1 LDGRACQSY
10 ITRAMKHTTVQPA
23 RVHAREIVY
32 WEPIQLAQRL
42 RGQAYLTL
50 FESTM
55 RQEKL
60 GRYSFL
66 ACNPSSTL
74 KVENGR
80 TLLDGVV
87 QQEPPL
93 VLLDQILSRNRM
105 PKLAGLPPFQGG
117 LAGYIGYDF
126 GRSLEPHTRLPEFP
140 ALCPNLMLHVYD
152 VGIAFDHL
160 QERAWIISTAGEQS
174 EDELEDLLKRKPS
187 LMGSSTIGNWSSN
200 FTRESYEA
208 AVARTIEY
216 ILAGDIFQANISQC
230 FSAKIPE
237 GFDALAFYKR
247 LRSSNPA
254 TFSAFL
260 DYGDVQI
267 ASSSPERLLSFDG
280 TTVEARP
287 IKGTRRRDP
296 NPALDA
302 ALVAELAS
310 SRKDR
315 AENVMIVDLLRND
328 LSRVCA
334 PGSVR
339 VPVLCGLESY
349 ASVHHLTSVVTGELK
364 PDKSVGDLIAAIF
377 PGGSITGAPKIRA
390 MEVIAEIERQGRGVY
405 CGSIGYF
412 GFNGQVD
419 LNIAIRTAMF
429 AQGVA
434 RFQGGGGIT
443 ARSEPAAE
451 YEETLTKITR
461 IMEAFA
467 P

>member
-1 LDGRACQSY
+1 MPCQSY
-10 ITRAMKHTTVQPA
+10 ITGTMLNVAP
-23 RVHAREIVY
+23 HAREIVY
-32 WEPIQLAQRL
+32 WEPLALAQRL
-42 RGQAYLTL
+42 RGQKYLTL

-55 RQEKL
+55 RAEKL

-74 KVENGR
+74 KVANGDV
-80 TLLDGVV
+80 TLDDVP
-87 QQEPPL
+87 QHDAPL
-93 VLLDQILSRNRM
+93 VLLDRILNENRRPLM
-105 PKLAGLPPFQGG
+105 PGLPPFQGG
-117 LAGYIGYDF
+117 LAGYIAYDF
-126 GRSLEPHTRLPEFP
+126 GRSLESHTRFPKFP
-140 ALCPNLMLHVYD
+140 ALCPDLMLHVYD
-152 VGIAFDHL
+152 AGIAFDHL
-160 QERAWIISTAGEQS
+160 QERAWIISTREVERA
-174 EDELEDLLKRKPS
+174 DALEELLKQKPVP
-187 LMGSSTIGNWSSN
+187 LGGSSIENWSSN
-200 FTRESYEA
+200 FTRGEYEA
-208 AVARTIEY
+208 AVAKTVEY

-230 FSAKIPE
+230 FSAPIPD
-237 GFDALAFYKR
+237 GFDALAFYKK

-254 TFSAFL
+254 TFSAYL

-296 NPALDA
+296 DPARDA
-302 ALVAELAS
+302 ALVAELAA

-328 LSRVCA
+328 LSRVCQ

-339 VPVLCGLESY
+339 VPVLCGLETY
-349 ASVHHLTSVVTGELK
+349 AAVHHLTSVVTGELK
-364 PDKSVGDLIAAIF
+364 HEKTVGDLIAATF

-390 MEVIAEIERQGRGVY
+390 MEIIAEIERQGRGVY

-429 AQGVA
+429 AQGTA

-443 ARSEPAAE
+443 ARSDPSEE
-451 YEETLTKITR
+451 YEETLTKVNR